1 MAPPTDMPIAMP
13 AVARRVFLRRAGLLT
28 LASGA
33 VVGLGACGF
42 KLRGPQTFA
51 FESLRLAGSETTP
64 VALALRR
71 ALEASGVSVFVSS
84 SPTSPKGDTAQ
95 VVLTVLADQRERVVV
110 GQTAVGQVRELQ
122 LRTRFRFRLRTASER
137 QLLDD
142 TELLL
147 ERDISFTETA
157 VLAKEAEEALL
168 FRDMQ
173 ADIVQQVMRRLAAVK
188 L

>member
-1 MAPPTDMPIAMP
+1 MTSHRSAPPIP
-13 AVARRVFLRRAGLLT
+13 RRALLRGAGLLV
-28 LASGA
+28 LAGGL
-33 VVGLGACGF
+33 VGGLGACGF
-42 KLRGPQTFA
+42 KLRGAQIFA
-51 FESLRLAGSETTP
+51 FESLRIAGSETTP
-64 VALALRR
+64 VAVDLRR
-71 ALEASGVSVFVSS
+71 ALDASGVSVFVSS
-84 SPTSPKGDTAQ
+84 IPTSPEGDTGQ
-95 VVLTVLADQRERVVV
+95 VVLTVLVDQRERVVV

-122 LRTRFRFRLRTASER
+122 LRTRFRFRLRTASGR

-157 VLAKEAEEALL
+157 VLAKDAEEALL

-173 ADIVQQVMRRLAAVK
+173 SDIVQQVMRRLAVVK

>member
-1 MAPPTDMPIAMP
+1 MKPQAALFS
-13 AVARRVFLRRAGLLT
+13 AARRTFLRRAGWLA

-33 VVGLGACGF
+33 LGGLSACGF
-42 KLRGPQTFA
+42 KLRGPRTFA
-51 FESLRLAGSETTP
+51 FESLRMAGSEATP
-64 VALALRR
+64 VAVALRR
-71 ALEASGVSVFVSS
+71 ALEVSGLPVFVSS
-84 SPTSPKGDTAQ
+84 TPTSPEGDTGQ

-122 LRTRFRFRLRTASER
+122 LRTRFRFRLRTLSGR

-157 VLAKEAEEALL
+157 VLAKDAQEALL

-173 ADIVQQVMRRLAAVK
+173 ADIVQQVMRRLAAVRQ
-188 L
+188 

>member
-1 MAPPTDMPIAMP
+1 MKPQTAALSI
-13 AVARRVFLRRAGLLT
+13 ARRAFLRRAGWLT
-28 LASGA
+28 LAGGA
-33 VVGLGACGF
+33 AGTLSACGF

-51 FESLRLAGSETTP
+51 FASLRMAGSEGTP
-64 VALALRR
+64 VAVALRR
-71 ALEASGVSVFVSS
+71 ALEVSGVPVFVSS
-84 SPTSPKGDTAQ
+84 TPTSPEGDTGQ

-122 LRTRFRFRLRTASER
+122 LRTRFRFRLRTLSER
-137 QLLDD
+137 QLLGD

-157 VLAKEAEEALL
+157 ALAKEAEEALL

-188 L
+188 Q

>member
-1 MAPPTDMPIAMP
+1 MKSQTVLPS
-13 AVARRVFLRRAGLLT
+13 VARRALLRRAVLLT
-28 LASGA
+28 LAGGA
-33 VVGLGACGF
+33 LGVLGACGF
-42 KLRGPQTFA
+42 KLRGAFKFS
-51 FESLRLAGSETTP
+51 FESLRMAGSEATQ
-64 VALALRR
+64 VAEDLRR
-71 ALEASGVSVFVSS
+71 ALEASGVPVFVSS
-84 SPTSPKGDTAQ
+84 TPTSPEGDTGQ
-95 VVLTVLADQRERVVV
+95 VVLTVLVDQRERVVV

-122 LRTRFRFRLRTASER
+122 LRTRFRFRLRTLSGR

-157 VLAKEAEEALL
+157 ALAKDAEEALL

>member
-1 MAPPTDMPIAMP
+1 MKPQTVLSSA
-13 AVARRVFLRRAGLLT
+13 ARRTFLRRAGLLA
-28 LASGA
+28 LAGGA
-33 VVGLGACGF
+33 LGGLSACGF
-42 KLRGPQTFA
+42 KLRGVQTFA
-51 FESLRLAGSETTP
+51 FESLRMAGSETTP
-64 VALALRR
+64 VAVALRR
-71 ALEASGVSVFVSS
+71 SLEVSGLLVFVSS
-84 SPTSPKGDTAQ
+84 TPTSPEGDTGQ

-122 LRTRFRFRLRTASER
+122 LRTRFRFRLRTLSGR

-157 VLAKEAEEALL
+157 VLAKDAEEALL

-188 L
+188 Q

>member
-1 MAPPTDMPIAMP
+1 MNAPRPRPHLP
-13 AVARRVFLRRAGLLT
+13 RRALLRGAGLLA
-28 LASGA
+28 LAGGLSG
-33 VVGLGACGF
+33 CGF
-42 KLRGPQTFA
+42 KLRSAQIFA
-51 FESLRLAGSETTP
+51 FESLRIDGSEATP
-64 VALALRR
+64 VALDLRR
-71 ALEASGVSVFVSS
+71 ALEVSGVSVFVSATPI
-84 SPTSPKGDTAQ
+84 SPEGDAGQ
-95 VVLTVLADQRERVVV
+95 VVLTVLADQRERAVV

-122 LRTRFRFRLRTASER
+122 LRTRFRFRLRTASGR

-157 VLAKEAEEALL
+157 VLAKDAEEALL

-173 ADIVQQVMRRLAAVK
+173 TDIVQQVMRRLAVVK

>member
-1 MAPPTDMPIAMP
+1 MKPKTAAPS
-13 AVARRVFLRRAGLLT
+13 VARRALLRRAGLLT
-28 LASGA
+28 LASAA
-33 VVGLGACGF
+33 VGGLGACGF
-42 KLRGPQTFA
+42 KLRGAQTFA
-51 FESLRLAGSETTP
+51 FESLRMVGSETTP
-64 VALALRR
+64 VAVDLRR
-71 ALEASGVSVFVSS
+71 ALQAAGVSVFVSS
-84 SPTSPKGDTAQ
+84 TPTIPAGDTGQ
-95 VVLTVLADQRERVVV
+95 VMLTVLADQRERVVV

-122 LRTRFRFRLRTASER
+122 LRTRFRFRLRTASGR

-173 ADIVQQVMRRLAAVK
+173 ADIVQQVMRRLATVK

>member
-1 MAPPTDMPIAMP
+1 MKPQTALFSAT
-13 AVARRVFLRRAGLLT
+13 RRAFLRRAGLLA

-33 VVGLGACGF
+33 LSGLSACGF

-51 FESLRLAGSETTP
+51 FESLRMAGSEATP
-64 VALALRR
+64 VAVALRR
-71 ALEASGVSVFVSS
+71 VLEVSGVPVFVSS
-84 SPTSPKGDTAQ
+84 TPTSPEGDTGQ

-122 LRTRFRFRLRTASER
+122 LRTRFRFRLRTQSGR
-137 QLLDD
+137 QLLDN

-147 ERDISFTETA
+147 ERDINFTETA
-157 VLAKEAEEALL
+157 ALAKDAEEALL

-188 L
+188 P